1 MKFAA
6 DFRQIAREALRG
18 KWSIAVIAG
27 LIASLLGGLGSD
39 GPEVKLNID
48 MSTGANVSFEYAGQT
63 ILSTNGGLNEQL
75 GAVLVGSAIYIA
87 VAAILLAAVYFIL
100 GSVIEVGYARF
111 NLDLLDRKEAKLE
124 SLFTYFYNWKTTAA
138 TRFIVGLRTIL
149 WTFLFIIPG
158 IIAAYSYAMTGYILA
173 EHPDLTATEAVER
186 SKEIMS
192 GNRFRL
198 FCLQL
203 SFIGWAIL
211 CSFTLGIGNLWL
223 TPYKRA
229 AITAFYREISEFNR
243 MNMDG
248 IDGPTSVLIKNNL

>member
-6 DFRQIAREALRG
+6 DFRQIARETLRG

-39 GPEVKLNID
+39 GTEVKLNID

-63 ILSTNGGLNEQL
+63 ILSTHGGLNEQL

-100 GSVIEVGYARF
+100 GSVIETGYARF
-111 NLDLLDRKEAKLE
+111 NLDLVDKKEAKLE

-158 IIAAYSYAMTGYILA
+158 IIANYSYAMTGYILA
-173 EHPDLTATEAVER
+173 DHPELTASEAIER
-186 SKEIMS
+186 SKEMMS

-211 CSFTLGIGNLWL
+211 CAFTLGIGNLWL
-223 TPYKRA
+223 TPYKRV
-229 AITAFYREISEFNR
+229 AITAFYREISGFDR